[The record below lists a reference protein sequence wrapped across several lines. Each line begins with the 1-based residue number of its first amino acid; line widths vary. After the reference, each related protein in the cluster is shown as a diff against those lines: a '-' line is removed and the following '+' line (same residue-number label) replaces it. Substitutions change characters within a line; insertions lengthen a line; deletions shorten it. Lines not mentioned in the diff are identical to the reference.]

1 MSAVL
6 VESLVRPVGIGLR
19 FLDAWSGAIIGD
31 GLSCTLRHRRDGRL
45 LGVARCTLS
54 GIHHWPDLA
63 QFWLENPVSPTQP
76 ARAEVIVEDRLAR
89 YLPVRLPWP
98 PAADRPGEP
107 IASMTLASAPGRP
120 APPGAA
126 TVFARLADGSGSP
139 TGWARVLACDAQGR
153 TTIGMSDAAGRL
165 ALHLP
170 FPRPDR
176 RQPASPPDSPPLP
189 PGVSATIT
197 LRVFHDPAV
206 ASDALAAAQRH
217 GLNDGL
223 PSLPDWSA
231 QPEVR
236 VLARAG
242 SSDALGPLRLEP
254 DRPAVPITEALPSNR
269 SELRL
274 TPL

>member
-6 VESLVRPVGIGLR
+6 VESLILPAGIGLR
-19 FLDAWSGAIIGD
+19 FLDAWSGTTIGD
-31 GLSCTLRHRRDGRL
+31 GLSCTLRRRRDGRL
-45 LGVARCTLS
+45 LGIARCTPS

-63 QFWLENPVSPTQP
+63 PLWAERPVSPPQP
-76 ARAEVIVEDRLAR
+76 GRAEVIVEDRLTR

-98 PAADRPGEP
+98 PETDRPGEP
-107 IASMTLASAPGRP
+107 IASLMLASAPGRP

-126 TVFARLADGSGSP
+126 TVFALLADDSGAP
-139 TGWARVLACDAQGR
+139 AGWARVLACDAQGR

-176 RQPASPPDSPPLP
+176 RQPASPPDSPPPP

-206 ASDALAAAQRH
+206 ASDALAAAQRQ
-217 GLNDGL
+217 GLADGL

-231 QPEVR
+231 QAEVR
-236 VLARAG
+236 ALARAG

-254 DRPAVPITEALPSNR
+254 DRPAVPVTEGLPSNR